1 MFVRATGRQIVGD
14 LRYPKY
20 QLQQILD
27 SLTQTRNK
35 DMNILKICQ
44 DVNQLFVCKN

>member
-35 DMNILKICQ
+35 DMNILILSSFKQGKPNI
-44 DVNQLFVCKN
+44 